1 MGIEPIASTA
11 WVERTTRPS
20 SQRTT
25 TVSPAPYPSVCSPS
39 RSIDSARAPLSSLT
53 PRRRKSSSSTAATS
67 GSLPGSTCW
76 RDTTS
81 VTLAPNE
88 ENMWTNSTPVT
99 PDPMTVT
106 DSGKTFGG

>member
-1 MGIEPIASTA
+1 MASTA
-11 WVERTTRPS
+11 CDERTTRPS

-25 TVSPAPYPSVCSPS
+25 TPPVSAS
-39 RSIDSARAPLSSLT
+39 RSIAVARAPFSRLT

-76 RDTTS
+76 RETTS
-81 VTLAPNE
+81 VTLAPND

-99 PDPMTVT
+99 PEPITVT
-106 DSGKTFGG
+106 ESGKSFGG